1 MTKNKTGVWALG
13 ILLALGLLL
22 VVLYNGLASS
32 REEILTRESDI
43 ATQLQRRGDLIP
55 NLVKTVKRF
64 TEHETAVIDKVTS
77 ARAQLAGARSMAAK
91 AQADAALT
99 SALQG
104 LLVVVENYPQIKAD
118 TVYTGLM
125 DELSGTENRIAVA
138 RKNYNDAVRLYN
150 QRLVGFPGN
159 IIGGML
165 GFTRAE
171 YFTANPASTTTPDVG
186 SGL

>member
-1 MTKNKTGVWALG
+1 MANNKTGVWALG

-125 DELSGTENRIAVA
+125 DELAGTENRIAVA

-159 IIGGML
+159 VIGGML

-171 YFTANPASTTTPDVG
+171 YFTANPASTAAPDVG